1 MLGQIMNVD
10 IGTTIICFLHSD
22 PIGSSEGKRSYVG
35 LGDNH
40 RLMINTLS
48 LFRNACFISAK
59 M

>member
-1 MLGQIMNVD
+1 MNVD